1 MYKNTVYHTIYD
13 KIKET
18 LRKAGKTRMN
28 NNKMQGKSIW
38 VVLDTLIGQA
48 ADPDHES
55 GNPCL
60 IAKDHYSGRE
70 DMYKFISQY
79 LADRQTSV
87 QTGMHGETL
96 DDAFDQN
103 GNLQVEFEIM
113 IGRNIDS
120 KFYVDVTK
128 EGFYIYEDA
137 NLFDERDQTAARFV
151 TNPQDAAALSMA
163 TALAAND
170 RFEAQQSWMAEYT
183 KDEQQERDRIK
194 RELKK
199 ISNPEREAV
208 IEQNLT
214 EAQKAL
220 DAKRANGRK
229 DPAYQKLLIPTEMET
244 IQTLPNTMNATQ
256 FEKQFLEKDQ
266 SQAADFANAIAALS
280 EQATATTIQI

>member
-1 MYKNTVYHTIYD
+1 
-13 KIKET
+13 
-18 LRKAGKTRMN
+18 MN

-55 GNPCL
+55 GGPCL

-70 DMYKFISQY
+70 DIYKFIAQY
-79 LADRQTSV
+79 LTDRQTNV

-103 GNLQVEFEIM
+103 GNLQVEFEIT
-113 IGRNIDS
+113 IGQKIEN

-137 NLFDERDQTAARFV
+137 NRFDERDQTAARFV
-151 TNPQDAAALSMA
+151 TNPRDAAALSMA

-170 RFEAQQSWMAEYT
+170 RSEARQSWMTEYT
-183 KDEQQERDRIK
+183 KNEQQERDRIK
-194 RELKK
+194 WELKR
-199 ISNPEREAV
+199 ISDPEREAA

-266 SQAADFANAIAALS
+266 SQAADFANAIASLS
-280 EQATATTIQI
+280 EQANATTIQI

>member
-18 LRKAGKTRMN
+18 LRKDGKTRMN
-28 NNKMQGKSIW
+28 SNKMQGKSIW

-70 DMYKFISQY
+70 DIYKFISQY
-79 LADRQTSV
+79 LTDRQTSV

-170 RFEAQQSWMAEYT
+170 RFEARQSWMAEYT

>member
-113 IGRNIDS
+113 IGQKIES

-137 NLFDERDQTAARFV
+137 NRFDARDQTAARFV
-151 TNPQDAAALSMA
+151 TNPRDAAALSMA
-163 TALAAND
+163 TVLAAND
-170 RFEAQQSWMAEYT
+170 RFEARQSWMTEYT
-183 KDEQQERDRIK
+183 KNEQQERDRIK
-194 RELKK
+194 RELKR
-199 ISNPEREAV
+199 ISDPEREAV
-208 IEQNLT
+208 VEQNLT
-214 EAQKAL
+214 TAQKAL
-220 DAKRANGRK
+220 DAKRAEGRNE
-229 DPAYQKLLIPTEMET
+229 PAYQKLLIPTEMET
-244 IQTLPNTMNATQ
+244 IQTLPKTMNAAQ
-256 FEKQFLEKDQ
+256 FEKQFLGKEQ
-266 SQAADFANAIAALS
+266 SPAADFANAIAALS
-280 EQATATTIQI
+280 EQATAIQM

>member
-18 LRKAGKTRMN
+18 LRKDGKTRM

-70 DMYKFISQY
+70 DIYKFISQY
-79 LADRQTSV
+79 LTDRQTSV

-103 GNLQVEFEIM
+103 GNLQVAFEIM

-151 TNPQDAAALSMA
+151 TDPRDAAALSMA

-170 RFEAQQSWMAEYT
+170 RFEARQSWMAEYT